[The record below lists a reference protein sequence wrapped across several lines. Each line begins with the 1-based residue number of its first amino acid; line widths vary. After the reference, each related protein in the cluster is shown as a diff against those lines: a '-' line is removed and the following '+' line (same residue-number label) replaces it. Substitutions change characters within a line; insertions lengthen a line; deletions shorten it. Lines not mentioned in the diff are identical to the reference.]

1 MTIINIMTYCVLL
14 KNTFL
19 QSRNGSMFNPYTIL
33 AYFSVLN
40 SFFTFVCIFFYDI
53 LCNKLAHE
61 SVFVLVFN
69 SNVVFLH
76 LTY

>member
-1 MTIINIMTYCVLL
+1 
-14 KNTFL
+14 
-19 QSRNGSMFNPYTIL
+19 MFYQYTIL

-40 SFFTFVCIFFYDI
+40 SFFIFVCIFFNHS
-53 LCNKLAHE
+53 LSNKLAHE

-69 SNVVFLH
+69 FTIVFLN